1 MHREKRQQLL
11 RHTPKQLAIGALASA
26 GALRF
31 KEKKRTARRSRRKR
45 IQPAVSLTPPKAAAG
60 VSAGVTRSILDIKK
74 SAVSVVL
81 NLVNPVL
88 PRGGLEGGVNL
99 GELIK
104 LIVKVLDDVLHLKR
118 G

>member
-1 MHREKRQQLL
+1 MYAQRKKAAATEAHSKAISDRGARFGG
-11 RHTPKQLAIGALASA
+11 RPKVS
-26 GALRF
+26 
-31 KEKKRTARRSRRKR
+31 RSKR
-45 IQPAVSLTPPKAAAG
+45 IQPAVSLTPPKGTALYNK
-60 VSAGVTRSILDIKK
+60 T
-74 SAVSVVL
+74 SAVCVVL

-104 LIVKVLDDVLHLKR
+104 LIVKVLDDVLHLNR

>member
-1 MHREKRQQLL
+1 MLWRFCCCGFGYEL
-11 RHTPKQLAIGALASA
+11 RP
-26 GALRF
+26 
-31 KEKKRTARRSRRKR
+31 ARPRPGPR
-45 IQPAVSLTPPKAAAG
+45 LKANEPVVPLGHSFLAG

-104 LIVKVLDDVLHLKR
+104 LIVKVLDDVLHLNR